1 MENLTINEIIEILK
15 NKLESKNLEKIENLT
30 KALKNEKEKSQKK
43 LKRMVNYYT
52 RKIERIKN
60 ENK

>member
-43 LKRMVNYYT
+43 LKRMVIYYQ

>member
-15 NKLESKNLEKIENLT
+15 NKLESNNLEKIQNLT

-43 LKRMVNYYT
+43 LKRMVIYYQ